1 MRHAPFSTIGPLDSD
16 AMDTANAHNDTID
29 EASDILEQEPTAE
42 ATTEEQPTEEAGID
56 SSESPSWDTLR
67 PPRNPRWTDRLNTP
81 AAGWVATA
89 IAAIV
94 AAIIRLP
101 GLDNVRTLIF
111 DETYYVKDA
120 WSLLTFGY
128 EGTWAKD
135 VDAAFVNGDI
145 SGLSAVGGYPVH
157 PPTGKW
163 LIALGMKV
171 FGQADPVGWRIAAA
185 ICGIITVI
193 LLCRLAQ
200 NLFHSPALTLLSGLF
215 LATDGMAIVISRTSI
230 LDGFL
235 AMFALAAFLCVVKDQ
250 ETSQPRLLAKL
261 QEWDGLGAPRHGW
274 NDLQAFLSRHDRR
287 PFAVGPNAGNRPW
300 LLTAGILA
308 GLACSVKWSGI
319 YALAFLGIFVAIQE
333 ITCRWRAG
341 HPSPIRGALLAD
353 IWWAFI
359 LMVPTAV
366 LTYIASWFGWFAHPE
381 AHGHGRSGISGFAGS
396 LADLWLYHKEMW
408 TFHNG
413 LSTPH
418 TYQSSPYT
426 WLAQYRATSFHWQT
440 GPEVTGCASGQCAT
454 DIVALGNPLLW
465 WIGIGAL
472 ILVLWATM
480 YYRNWRTGIVV
491 LGYIALYMPWLAY
504 AHRTIFTFYTVVFA
518 PFVALSVAWMI
529 ALLSGWVTANGQPFT
544 APLPRRTEVTG
555 WTLAAVLT
563 LAILIC
569 AMYFLPLWRADVV
582 DYSFW
587 RSHMWLPSWI

>member
-1 MRHAPFSTIGPLDSD
+1 
-16 AMDTANAHNDTID
+16 MDTANAHNDTID

-42 ATTEEQPTEEAGID
+42 ATPEEQPTEEAGID

-135 VDAAFVNGDI
+135 VDAAFVNGDT

-185 ICGIITVI
+185 ICGIITVF
-193 LLCRLAQ
+193 LLCRLTQ
-200 NLFHSPALTLLSGLF
+200 NLFRTPALTLLAGLF
-215 LATDGMAIVISRTSI
+215 LATDGMAIVMSRTSI

-235 AMFALAAFLCVVKDQ
+235 TMFALAAFLCVVKDQ
-250 ETSQPRLLAKL
+250 ETSRPRLLAKL
-261 QEWDGLGAPRHGW
+261 REWDGLGAPRQGW
-274 NDLQAFLSRHDRR
+274 PSLRAYLTRQDRR
-287 PFAVGPNAGNRPW
+287 PFAIGPNAGNRPW
-300 LLTAGILA
+300 LLAAGVLA

-319 YALAFLGIFVAIQE
+319 YALAFLGLFVGLRE
-333 ITCRWRAG
+333 VTCRWRAG

-359 LMVPTAV
+359 LMVPTAI
-366 LTYIASWFGWFAHPE
+366 LTYIASWFGWFAHPA
-381 AHGHGRSGISGFAGS
+381 AHGHGRSGIPGFAGS

-418 TYQSSPYT
+418 TYQSNPYT
-426 WLAQYRATSFHWQT
+426 WLAQYRATSFHWAN
-440 GPEVTGCASGQCAT
+440 GPEVTGCASGKCAT
-454 DIVALGNPLLW
+454 DVVALGNPLLW

-472 ILVLWATM
+472 IIVLWATVR
-480 YYRNWRTGIVV
+480 YRNWRTGVIT
-491 LGYIALYMPWLAY
+491 LGYIALYVPWLAY
-504 AHRTIFTFYTVVFA
+504 AHRTIFTFYTVAFA
-518 PFVALSVAWMI
+518 PFVALAVAWLI
-529 ALLSGWVTANGQPFT
+529 AVLAGWVTADGQPLT
-544 APLPRRTEVTG
+544 APLPRRTELTG
-555 WTLAAVLT
+555 WVLAALLT
-563 LAILIC
+563 ITILAC
-569 AMYFLPLWRADVV
+569 AAYFMPLWRADIM

-587 RSHMWLPSWI
+587 RAHMWLPSWI

>member
-1 MRHAPFSTIGPLDSD
+1 
-16 AMDTANAHNDTID
+16 MDTANTHNDTID
-29 EASDILEQEPTAE
+29 EATQPLEQETTADTSVEKQHPEAPDADSTTPPTSGH
-42 ATTEEQPTEEAGID
+42 P
-56 SSESPSWDTLR
+56 L
-67 PPRNPRWTDRLNTP
+67 PPRHPRWSDRLTTP

-89 IAAIV
+89 IATIL

-120 WSLLTFGY
+120 WSLLTLGY

-135 VDAAFVNGDI
+135 VDAAFAAGDV
-145 SGLSAVGGYPVH
+145 SGLSTVGGYPVH

-163 LIALGMKV
+163 LIALGMKI

-185 ICGIITVI
+185 ICGIITVF

-200 NLFHSPALTLLSGLF
+200 NLFRTPALTLLAGLF
-215 LATDGMAIVISRTSI
+215 LATDGMAIVMSRTSI

-235 AMFALAAFLCVVKDQ
+235 TMFALAAFLCVVKDQ
-250 ETSQPRLLAKL
+250 EASRPRLLAKL
-261 QEWDGLGAPRHGW
+261 REWDGLGAPRLGW
-274 NDLQAFLSRHDRR
+274 SDLRTYLTRQDRR
-287 PFAVGPNAGNRPW
+287 PFAIGPNAGNRPW
-300 LLTAGILA
+300 LLAAGVLA
-308 GLACSVKWSGI
+308 GLSCSVKWSGI
-319 YALAFLGIFVAIQE
+319 YALAFLGLFVALRE
-333 ITCRWRAG
+333 VTCRWRAG

-359 LMVPTAV
+359 LMVPTAI
-366 LTYIASWFGWFAHPE
+366 LTYIASWFGWFAHPA
-381 AHGHGRSGISGFAGS
+381 AHGHGRSGIPGFAGS

-426 WLAQYRATSFHWQT
+426 WLAQYRATSFHWAN
-440 GPEVTGCASGQCAT
+440 GPEVTGCTSGTCAT

-472 ILVLWATM
+472 IVVLWATLR
-480 YYRNWRTGIVV
+480 YRNWRTGVIT
-491 LGYIALYMPWLAY
+491 LGYIALYVPWLAY
-504 AHRTIFTFYTVVFA
+504 AHRTIFTFYTVAFA
-518 PFVALSVAWMI
+518 PFVALAVAWLI
-529 ALLSGWVTANGQPFT
+529 AVLAGWVTADDQPLT
-544 APLPRRTEVTG
+544 APLPRRTELTG
-555 WTLAAVLT
+555 WVLAAVLT
-563 LAILIC
+563 IMILAC
-569 AMYFLPLWRADVV
+569 AAYFMPLWRADVV

-587 RSHMWLPSWI
+587 RAHMWLPSWI